1 MDDMRPA
8 KLYIAYTQDDEVI
21 TLGTIEQLAKWFD
34 TTPNNIRS
42 LASHFKKGNIKKTRV
57 KFYRLEDLEEV
68 QEDDDGD
75 AYTTAYINYELDK

>member
-21 TLGTIEQLAKWFD
+21 TIGTIEQLAKWFD

-42 LASHFKKGNIKKTRV
+42 LASHFRRGDIKEPRV
-57 KFYRLEDLEEV
+57 KFYRVEDLEE
-68 QEDDDGD
+68 EDD
-75 AYTTAYINYELDK
+75 Y

>member
-34 TTPNNIRS
+34 ITPNNVCS
-42 LASHFKKGNIKKTRV
+42 LATHFKKGDIKEPRI
-57 KFYRLEDLEEV
+57 KFYRVEDLEE
-68 QEDDDGD
+68 EDD
-75 AYTTAYINYELDK
+75 Y

>member
-21 TLGTIEQLAKWFD
+21 TIGTIEQLAKWFD

-42 LASHFKKGNIKKTRV
+42 LASHFKKGNIKKT
-57 KFYRLEDLEEV
+57 
-68 QEDDDGD
+68 
-75 AYTTAYINYELDK
+75 

>member
-1 MDDMRPA
+1 MRP

-42 LASHFKKGNIKKTRV
+42 LASHFRRGDIKEPRT
-57 KFYRLEDLEEV
+57 KFYRVEDLEE
-68 QEDDDGD
+68 EDD
-75 AYTTAYINYELDK
+75 Y